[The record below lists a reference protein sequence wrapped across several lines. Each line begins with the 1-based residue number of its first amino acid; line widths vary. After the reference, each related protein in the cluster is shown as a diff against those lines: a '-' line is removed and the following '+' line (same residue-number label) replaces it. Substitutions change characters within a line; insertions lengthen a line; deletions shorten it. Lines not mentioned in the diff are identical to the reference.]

1 MQNAIFCCKLS
12 HFTDVL
18 KTNLLVLLKLTF
30 RAHMWQVKQNYILIA
45 AMLAKQH
52 KLLKADTEIYELK
65 ELCVRT
71 RQLGE
76 SNESVMEK
84 YILFSVYLTTNLSI
98 KYASILF

>member
-1 MQNAIFCCKLS
+1 
-12 HFTDVL
+12 
-18 KTNLLVLLKLTF
+18 
-30 RAHMWQVKQNYILIA
+30 
-45 AMLAKQH
+45 MLAKQH
-52 KLLKADTEIYELK
+52 MLLKADTEIYELK

-76 SNESVMEK
+76 SKESVMEK